1 MNLRL
6 CKYFVICVGL
16 SVMAVSCSTT
26 RNAKREAHKE
36 PKVDAQVYISGHELT
51 DRQERLIRE
60 AMEWQ
65 GTPYKYGGEEKGGG
79 TDCSGFVMSVYRD
92 AVGMKLPRNSAA
104 QAEFCKSVKDRH
116 AHACDL
122 VFFAT
127 GSDSSKVSHVGMIL
141 DTENFIHASSIKGVI
156 ITRFDNPWWLRR
168 IVGFGRVPGM

>member
-1 MNLRL
+1 
-6 CKYFVICVGL
+6 
-16 SVMAVSCSTT
+16 MAVSCSTT

-104 QAEFCKSVKDRH
+104 QAEF
-116 AHACDL
+116 A
-122 VFFAT
+122 
-127 GSDSSKVSHVGMIL
+127 KVSRTVMPMPATL
-141 DTENFIHASSIKGVI
+141 CSLRQVVI
-156 ITRFDNPWWLRR
+156 VRKSAMW
-168 IVGFGRVPGM
+168 V